1 MTKRTVLSLLM
12 LTVGGL
18 ASSTLQGLAL
28 GLPLLAV
35 GLYWLVDAYS
45 VLPREKQL
53 EPSLRSAR

>member
-1 MTKRTVLSLLM
+1 M